1 MTCIFND
8 RIRICLQCSSLSF
21 PSDVA
26 KNLYLLDNEVEGVG
40 VEGIEVNGVKEGLG
54 VGLRGIR
61 RGNEGGVVVSAG
73 LPWWRAQ

>member
-1 MTCIFND
+1 
-8 RIRICLQCSSLSF
+8 
-21 PSDVA
+21 VA
-26 KNLYLLDNEVEGVG
+26 KNLHLLGNEVEGVG
-40 VEGIEVNGVKEGLG
+40 VEGIEVEAAKEGVG